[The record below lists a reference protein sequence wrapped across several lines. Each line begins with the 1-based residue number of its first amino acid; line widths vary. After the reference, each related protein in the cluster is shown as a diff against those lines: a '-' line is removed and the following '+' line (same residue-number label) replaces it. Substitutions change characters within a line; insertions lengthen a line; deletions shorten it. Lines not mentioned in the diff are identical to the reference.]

1 MVGKVKAILKDDLV
15 FHTAIVFFGTTM
27 AGVFNL
33 LYHLVT
39 VRILTPQDYGTF
51 NALVSFIMFTSMAV
65 TPFGT
70 TLTRFFTEYIAKNK
84 LTYLVTVFKK
94 LNKRLIISSVFV
106 FLFFLMLAS
115 PIAGFLKV
123 KSGYIVFCGGIIGLS
138 LIAPLVISLLQS
150 FQKFKSFSFIGIISS
165 LGKLII
171 GGGLMFAGFKIWG
184 GIIGF
189 LVGPITI
196 ICVAL
201 FFLPRLFRQELK
213 SVSFSDSVL
222 VNIAP
227 IYKYF
232 FPVSVALLSFTFLTT
247 MDVILV
253 KHFFSELDAGYYSIA
268 QMVGKIVL
276 FLPSALAI
284 VILPKST
291 KAHVT
296 NSSSTK
302 ILYKSL
308 FLGGLCCLSFIII
321 TFLFPDLLLKILT
334 GAVNP
339 VSKQLVGLFALS
351 MGFYALT
358 FIVINFLLAIHNVK
372 FVLPLAILTL
382 LEAVSIYNCHPTL
395 TMVLYILL
403 VFSILSLFTTLFIVK
418 TTSVKVVR

>member
-1 MVGKVKAILKDDLV
+1 MIKRFKGLLKDDLI
-15 FHTAIVFFGTTM
+15 FHAAIVFFGTTL

-39 VRILTPQDYGTF
+39 VRLLSPQDYGAF

-65 TPFGT
+65 TPLGT
-70 TLTRFFTEYIAKNK
+70 TLTRFFTEYIAKK
-84 LTYLVTVFKK
+84 EFIYLVSVFKK
-94 LNKRLIISSVFV
+94 LIKRLLLSSLFV
-106 FLFFLMLAS
+106 FLFFFVFS
-115 PIAGFLKV
+115 PQIAKFLKV
-123 KSGYIVFCGGIIGLS
+123 ETGYVTLCGGIIGLS
-138 LIAPLVISLLQS
+138 LVAPVIISLLQS
-150 FQKFKSFSFIGIISS
+150 FQKFKSFSVIGILSS
-165 LGKLII
+165 LGKLVV
-171 GGGLMFAGFKIWG
+171 GGALMFAGFKIWG
-184 GIIGF
+184 GIMGF

-196 ICVAL
+196 IFVAL
-201 FFLPRLFRQELK
+201 FFLPRLFRRELK
-213 SVSFSDSVL
+213 SVSLSDYAP
-222 VNIAP
+222 VNIVP

-232 FPVSVALLSFTFLTT
+232 FPVAVALLSFTFLTT

-253 KHFFSELDAGYYSIA
+253 KHFFSALEAGYYSIA

-296 NSSSTK
+296 NSSSTR

-308 FLGGLCCLSFIII
+308 GLAGICCFCFI
-321 TFLFPDLLLKILT
+321 TGAFLFPGVLLKVLT

-339 VSKQLVGLFALS
+339 VSRELVGLFALS

-358 FIVINFLLAIHNVK
+358 WIVINFLLATHNLK
-372 FVLPLAILTL
+372 FVLPLLVITI
-382 LEAVSIYNCHPTL
+382 LEAMAIYNCHSSL

-403 VFSILSLFTTLFIVK
+403 VFSIISLFSSLFVVK
-418 TTSVKVVR
+418 ISHKR